1 MKKRY
6 VFIHTLAAVLIVT
19 NLLSLIIIKEQ
30 SNKLTIYNESFFMSA
45 YNLIENYQKTLD
57 LEKKYI
63 SETDDVE
70 KEKMLGIFNE
80 LVPLISR
87 HSGSV
92 RSMLSTQVPVNEF
105 VVLESAV
112 YKEVFLFDH
121 AASDSERN
129 EHLENLEVALKK
141 FKSFIDEQMKKQEI
155 CVFDSCK

>member
-1 MKKRY
+1 
-6 VFIHTLAAVLIVT
+6 
-19 NLLSLIIIKEQ
+19 
-30 SNKLTIYNESFFMSA
+30 MSA